1 MQLYDMAPLIRSLK
15 NIHYGKFRT
24 AALLGIASI
33 PFTFGINWVL
43 TPDPVSAT
51 PLFIA
56 SIISGY
62 LYQSHSIKGT
72 HAGVVTGLT
81 GGIPILLWQTGS
93 TVVDWWG
100 HSILVDAVGDSWLMA
115 TSSVGAGVAT
125 FGILTVVMVVIG
137 IIGGF
142 IGEWMNN
149 RIGQTHPLGSE
160 A

>member
-1 MQLYDMAPLIRSLK
+1 MTPLSRFRK
-15 NIHYGKFRT
+15 NINYGQFRT
-24 AALLGIASI
+24 AVLLGIASI

-72 HAGVVTGLT
+72 HVGVVTGLT
-81 GGIPILLWQTGS
+81 GGIPIVLWQSGA

-100 HSILVDAVGDSWLMA
+100 HSTLVDAVGDSWLMA
-115 TSSVGAGVAT
+115 ISSVGAGVAT
-125 FGILTVVMVVIG
+125 FGLLTIVMVVIG
-137 IIGGF
+137 VIGGF

-149 RIGQTHPLGSE
+149 RIDRTHTLRSE